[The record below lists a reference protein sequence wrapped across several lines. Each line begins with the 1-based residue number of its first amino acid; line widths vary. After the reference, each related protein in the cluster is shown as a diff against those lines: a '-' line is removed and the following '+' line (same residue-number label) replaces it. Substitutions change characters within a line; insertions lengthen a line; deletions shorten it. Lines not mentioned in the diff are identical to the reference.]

1 MDKNVQLGPITT
13 KKRLEEIEKLV
24 EITKKEG
31 AKILCG
37 GKRPSGFNKGY
48 FYEPTILV
56 CRDHSLPIVHT
67 ELFGPVICV
76 TPFEDEAEAVRL
88 ANDTSYGLASGFF
101 TRDLGTAMRLTKAV
115 RSGIQY
121 INTYRLGAPMGR
133 IGGFGESGSS
143 REGGLDAIHEYTK
156 PANVWINT
164 TV

>member
-1 MDKNVQLGPITT
+1 MRLQLLQIQSGT
-13 KKRLEEIEKLV
+13 
-24 EITKKEG
+24 
-31 AKILCG
+31 
-37 GKRPSGFNKGY
+37 GKQ
-48 FYEPTILV
+48 LV
-56 CRDHSLPIVHT
+56 CCFACDPAFECRSLGAAI
-67 ELFGPVICV
+67 
-76 TPFEDEAEAVRL
+76 RL

-143 REGGLDAIHEYTK
+143 REGGMDAIHEYTK